1 VAVPDRPGVARAVFA
16 PLAEQGISVDMIVQN
31 VGHGGA
37 TDMSF
42 TVPRGE
48 LAKAKRVLEPIVREL
63 GFREMTTDASI
74 AKVSIIGAG
83 LHNAPGYAARMFGT
97 LADAGVNIEMI
108 STSEVRITC
117 TIAEDQLEAAAT
129 ALHAAFALSEP
140 DPLEAPGATPSPPG
154 WTPEPAAAAPGQTAA
169 TTDSAG

>member
-1 VAVPDRPGVARAVFA
+1 VEQRNKVRGIAHDRNVAKVTLVAVPDRPGVARAVFA
-16 PLAEQGISVDMIVQN
+16 PLADQGISVDMIVQN

-129 ALHAAFALSEP
+129 ALHAAFSLSVP
-140 DPLEAPGATPSPPG
+140 DPLDAAVP
-154 WTPEPAAAAPGQTAA
+154 TPEPAG
-169 TTDSAG
+169 